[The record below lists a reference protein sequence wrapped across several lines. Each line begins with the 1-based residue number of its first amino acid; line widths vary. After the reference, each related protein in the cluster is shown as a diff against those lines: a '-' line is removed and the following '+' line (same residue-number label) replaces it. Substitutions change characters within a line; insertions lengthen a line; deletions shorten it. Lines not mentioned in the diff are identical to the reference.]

1 MSKKPKDSSSRVP
14 RYLGNFPFP
23 PSQKKPAR
31 ITRDQSA
38 QHLYGFDGT
47 WNEVFTFVST
57 DKITLSLYYL
67 PPGGHVDPPGLHRH
81 GDECY
86 HIIEGEAV
94 ILNPETGKTLHLD
107 TRDSAYI
114 PQNTRHQIMNLSGR
128 MLGVLSILAP
138 VAWKDDGMGT
148 VIPPVRNPKYFV
160 PGVDLE
166 RSRFDEDSF

>member
-1 MSKKPKDSSSRVP
+1 MSGGDAPRVP
-14 RYLGNFPFP
+14 KYLSKFPFAP
-23 PSQKKPAR
+23 EEKRPVR
-31 ITRDQSA
+31 VRRGESA
-38 QHLYGFDGT
+38 QHVYGFEGT

-67 PPGGHVDPPGLHRH
+67 PPGGYVDPPGLHRH

-94 ILNPETGKTLHLD
+94 ILNPETGYTLHLD
-107 TRDSAYI
+107 TGDTVYI
-114 PQNTRHQIMNLSGR
+114 PQCTRHQIFNLAGG

-148 VIPPVRNPKYFV
+148 AIPPVKDAKFFV
-160 PGVDLE
+160 PGIDMD
-166 RSRFDEDSF
+166 RSRFDEGSF